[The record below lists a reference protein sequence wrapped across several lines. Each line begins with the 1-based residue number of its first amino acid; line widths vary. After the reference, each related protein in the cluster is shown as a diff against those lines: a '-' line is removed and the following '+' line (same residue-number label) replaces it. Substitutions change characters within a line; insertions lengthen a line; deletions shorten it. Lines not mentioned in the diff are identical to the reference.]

1 MAVKAILKELQ
12 SLIKQLT
19 IVQQE
24 PKNAYQFVREYYGN
38 YIRSL
43 HDISKNKVVQDV
55 TGPVI
60 TVLRIGMN
68 RSPMW
73 KKSSQC
79 MDHFG
84 LLSRTLRGAI
94 NKLS

>member
-1 MAVKAILKELQ
+1 MAVKTILKDLQ
-12 SLIKQLT
+12 DLIKRLT
-19 IVQQE
+19 IIQQE
-24 PKNAYQFVREYYGN
+24 PENAYQFVREYYGD

-43 HDISKNKVVQDV
+43 HNISQNKVVQDV

-60 TVLRIGMN
+60 TVLQRGIH

-73 KKSSQC
+73 KTSRQC

-84 LLSRTLRGAI
+84 LLSRTVRGAI
-94 NKLS
+94 DKLS